1 MHLLNCGNSK
11 EMFDKLITIY
21 GKDTEQILQ
30 EFFNY
35 SFHKGSDISTH
46 VGILENLAFRLN
58 VLNQQI
64 DDNMLIS
71 KILTTCLANIGISP
85 VPGISHYLQRKR

>member
-1 MHLLNCGNSK
+1 
-11 EMFDKLITIY
+11 MFDKLIIIY

-35 SFHKGSDISTH
+35 SFLKGSDMSTH
-46 VGILENLAFRLN
+46 VSILENLAFRLN
-58 VLNQQI
+58 ILDQQI

-85 VPGISHYLQRKR
+85 VPEIPHHLQRKH